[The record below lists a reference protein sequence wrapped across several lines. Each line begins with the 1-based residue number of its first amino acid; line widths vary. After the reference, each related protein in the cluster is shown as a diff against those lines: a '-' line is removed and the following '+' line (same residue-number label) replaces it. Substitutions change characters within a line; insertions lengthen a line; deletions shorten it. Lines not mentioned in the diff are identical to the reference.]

1 MDHHEQHHQ
10 QHEKEREEK
19 KKHEKEYERKHEGSG
34 SPLHPAWLFG
44 VGIALALAAIVIWTM
59 FLS

>member
-10 QHEKEREEK
+10 HHEKEREEK

-34 SPLHPAWLFG
+34 PPIHPAWLFG
-44 VGIALALAAIVIWTM
+44 VGAILALAAILIWTM